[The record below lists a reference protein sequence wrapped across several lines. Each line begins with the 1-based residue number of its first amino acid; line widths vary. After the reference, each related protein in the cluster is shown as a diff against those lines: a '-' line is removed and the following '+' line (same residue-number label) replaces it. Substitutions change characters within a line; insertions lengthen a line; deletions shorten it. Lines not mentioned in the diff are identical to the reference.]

1 MPQGEIKAIYKFM
14 EKMIKKIFLSN
25 SFKKERKLLFRE
37 SERKLS

>member
-25 SFKKERKLLFRE
+25 SFRKKKAPV
-37 SERKLS
+37 